1 MKADEMAGKVRK
13 IFIDSLF
20 RENEDT
26 KNYVE
31 AEGLLTKIGFHPER
45 LESHRDEVIELLE
58 MLPDTFRKDGG
69 GGWSFIKMPFTKDGE
84 QWGEHKNADEL
95 LMLAVGLGLM
105 QYLTTRDLWPYLPGG
120 MPYVIIL

>member
-31 AEGLLTKIGFHPER
+31 AEGLITKVGFHPER
-45 LESHRDEVIELLE
+45 LESHRAEVIELLE

-69 GGWSFIKMPFTKDGE
+69 GGWSFVKMPFTKDGE
-84 QWGEHKNADEL
+84 QWGEQKNADEL
-95 LMLAVGLGLM
+95 LMLAIGLGLM
-105 QYLTTRDLWPYLPGG
+105 QYLTTRDLWPHLPGG